1 MKISIIT
8 VNLNNAYGLSITIES
23 VRCQTNTNYEFIII
37 DGNSTDNSI
46 EIIESNK
53 DIIHYFIS
61 ESDKGIFDAM
71 NKGLDVATGDFVI
84 FLNSGD
90 SFYGKNIIDY
100 VINNITSLDKVY
112 FGCAKVY
119 YNDNTFYLFPNL
131 DITSNEL
138 VQFLNYY
145 KPNHQTMFF
154 PKKFYMKN
162 KYNLQ
167 YKNASDED
175 YKIKAFAECGY
186 YFFNIIVTSFFL
198 GGTSFPKTI
207 KKVKELIYEQ
217 IIIHRKYENYPI
229 FLYARFCVNTVL
241 KYLFY
246 KILKDKIAYVL
257 SRYKTY
263 KVKGIK
269 IRWGKKF

>member
-37 DGNSTDNSI
+37 DGKSSDNSI
-46 EIIESNK
+46 EIIKNNK

-61 ESDKGIFDAM
+61 ESDNGIFDAM
-71 NKGLDVATGDFVI
+71 NKGLDVVTGDFVI

-90 SFYGKNIIDY
+90 SFYDHNVIDY

-119 YNDNTFYLFPNL
+119 HNDNIFYLFPKL
-131 DITSNEL
+131 DITNNEL

-145 KPNHQTMFF
+145 KPNHQAMFF

-162 KYNLQ
+162 KYNIQ
-167 YKNASDED
+167 YKNASDEE
-175 YKIKAFAECGY
+175 YKIRALTECNY
-186 YFFNIIVTSFFL
+186 YFFNIIVSSFFL
-198 GGTSFPKTI
+198 GGNSFPKTI

-217 IIIHRKYENYPI
+217 IIIHRKYEDYSI
-229 FLYARFCVNTVL
+229 YLYARLCINIVL

-246 KILKDKIAYVL
+246 KILKKESYYVL
-257 SRYKTY
+257 SGYKN
-263 KVKGIK
+263 KVKRIK
-269 IRWGKKF
+269 RI